1 MALYAQN
8 TMTVTAS
15 GSDLSFGGAPAN
27 VLDGTQSFWC
37 SPSGMPEYLQFDLG
51 SSKNVGSVQLLP
63 ALLALR
69 NNAAG
74 GPPTGYEIY
83 GSNDGTFT
91 DFPAAIASGSWA
103 NDDTLKET
111 TFSVVSRRYIRVQF
125 TSVGSGSRAIVAE
138 VYIGDDD
145 TPTPSLRETQ
155 VDVYAQYSGDPNLV
169 ITQHQAY
176 VAVDLNPNLVVTQ
189 HQAYVAVDLNP
200 NLQSTQLVVY
210 VAVPTDEYELE
221 FTPQPLVCIVC

>member
-15 GSDLSFGGAPAN
+15 GSDFSFGGAIAN
-27 VLDGTQSFWC
+27 VLDGDTDSFWC
-37 SPSGMPEYLQFDLG
+37 SSSGMPEYLQFDLG

-63 ALLALR
+63 PLQALR
-69 NNAAG
+69 NQTAG

-111 TFSVVSRRYIRVQF
+111 TFSIVSRRYIRVQF
-125 TSVGSGSRAIVAE
+125 TSVGVGTRAMVAE

-145 TPTPSLRETQ
+145 TPTPNLRETQ

-169 ITQHQAY
+169 VTQHQLY
-176 VAVDLNPNLVVTQ
+176 VAVDLNPL
-189 HQAYVAVDLNP
+189 
-200 NLQSTQLVVY
+200 LQPTQLVVY
-210 VAVPTDEYELE
+210 VAIPTDEFVLD
-221 FTPQPLVCIVC
+221 FIQQPLVCIVC